1 MHSLLHSNFPASYSL
16 LRGGWC
22 WCHPT
27 YPSLNIFP
35 LSHKLLQGEWHE
47 VFLQDGATAA
57 ARCDRAAVPATD
69 LGWDY
74 CRTPRTAQGP
84 ALLYHSPVYST
95 AVLRD
100 SQRKTTICSSRLSP
114 KVLWSQKKDI
124 IDYSCLWIK
133 PKHRKQNWYLS
144 KPRRLV
150 FFPAFDW
157 SFTCNSLLP
166 SPAQGLAREPQRKQ
180 LIRNCVWTK
189 RINFMFSTHPC
200 FV

>member
-1 MHSLLHSNFPASYSL
+1 MLMPSNIPFTKHFPFEPQAVA
-16 LRGGWC
+16 RGMAWGVSAGWC
-22 WCHPT
+22 NCSSTLWPCSCPGHRPG
-27 YPSLNIFP
+27 L
-35 LSHKLLQGEWHE
+35 
-47 VFLQDGATAA
+47 
-57 ARCDRAAVPATD
+57 
-69 LGWDY
+69 DY

-100 SQRKTTICSSRLSP
+100 SQRKTTMCSSRLSP

-157 SFTCNSLLP
+157 FCHSLVIPYYLLLHK
-166 SPAQGLAREPQRKQ
+166 A
-180 LIRNCVWTK
+180 
-189 RINFMFSTHPC
+189 
-200 FV
+200 